1 MKKLIALIAAALSM
15 GVLSPVEARA
25 GHQNYYVSHHSR
37 GLRVSPQI
45 FLGRG
50 GPVIAL
56 SFGGSRGGSYCG
68 RDYGYGGQSYGYG
81 GQSYGYSGQS
91 YGYRGQSYGYRGHGH
106 KRHRHGHRH

>member
-15 GVLSPVEARA
+15 GVLSPVAAQA
-25 GHQNYYVSHHSR
+25 GHRSHYSSNAIR
-37 GLRVSPQI
+37 PQI

-50 GPVIAL
+50 GPVISL

-68 RDYGYGGQSYGYG
+68 RDYGYRGQSYGYG
-81 GQSYGYSGQS
+81 GQN
-91 YGYRGQSYGYRGHGH
+91 YGYRGQSYGYRGHSYVSRGHGH

>member
-68 RDYGYGGQSYGYG
+68 RDYGY
-81 GQSYGYSGQS
+81 
-91 YGYRGQSYGYRGHGH
+91 RGQRNVFRGHGH